1 MSRYRPIAPKPDTN
15 SSSSSITDNNGSSN
29 SNNNN
34 SLSQKIRNSPYLRS
48 LWPQLQARPTRT
60 RKRGRAPILTLP
72 PSSLFKRQKIIN
84 NNNNNIVLGFCP
96 PTTTKN
102 LISLQSLNFVPS
114 HPHPHQHPHPHHH
127 RLNNNNPLSN
137 HAIGVLNCQLENTN
151 NDVSTI
157 TTNSTT
163 TSPSLV
169 TLPLLP
175 CSPSSSSSSIHQ
187 PPKFDLTNNNNN
199 NNACKEVA
207 FDLNLATKLN
217 IPEEKDLLQQ
227 LQRPVAAAA
236 AVVAPQP
243 VRPVGSTIS
252 VGCINEDA
260 TKMAIQDQNN
270 LKRKQE
276 VEDEVESE
284 TLPAIITD
292 SKNRVRM
299 VNSSYKEL
307 VGQPEC
313 PWLESMVTSIHH
325 QCGSSSSSSAA
336 SSTASSL
343 PSPISTSTSSSPRS
357 NKSRISG
364 EVTLQVC
371 DDSVKIPGS
380 SSNGF
385 SCWVRIEW
393 QQKSNEDH
401 HHQRK
406 KICVSAFC
414 DVTKL
419 CCEYRDYVFSWRF
432 HTRTREASQS
442 SCNNNV

>member
-34 SLSQKIRNSPYLRS
+34 SLSQKIRNSPYLRR

-60 RKRGRAPILTLP
+60 RKR
-72 PSSLFKRQKIIN
+72 
-84 NNNNNIVLGFCP
+84 
-96 PTTTKN
+96 
-102 LISLQSLNFVPS
+102 
-114 HPHPHQHPHPHHH
+114 
-127 RLNNNNPLSN
+127 
-137 HAIGVLNCQLENTN
+137 ENTN

-199 NNACKEVA
+199 ACKEVS

-227 LQRPVAAAA
+227 LQRPMAATATAAAA
-236 AVVAPQP
+236 TNNNVVVVAPQP
-243 VRPVGSTIS
+243 VRPVGSSIS
-252 VGCINEDA
+252 VGCINEDTA
-260 TKMAIQDQNN
+260 KMGIQDQN

-313 PWLESMVTSIHH
+313 PWLESMVTSIH
-325 QCGSSSSSSAA
+325 QCGSSSSSASAA

-343 PSPISTSTSSSPRS
+343 PSPMSSSSSSPRS

-371 DDSVKIPGS
+371 DDSVKIPDSS

-393 QQKSNEDH
+393 QQKSSEDH
-401 HHQRK
+401 NHQRK

-432 HTRTREASQS
+432 HTRTREASQQS
-442 SCNNNV
+442 SCNNV